1 MARGCRPSP
10 ARAGM
15 AVQKEADAQGAG
27 QIVTP
32 IGGLPCT
39 GIVSMAGRLLLH
51 FEKFH
56 PHPSAFIM
64 EEDENFQNVEVTR
77 QPC

>member
-1 MARGCRPSP
+1 MGHAAKPPLPMASLVSVKDSPLPVAIWCMPSP

-39 GIVSMAGRLLLH
+39 GIVSMAG
-51 FEKFH
+51 
-56 PHPSAFIM
+56 
-64 EEDENFQNVEVTR
+64 
-77 QPC
+77 